1 MTYDVYCE
9 YLNPELKAE
18 RMKARDT
25 FYATL
30 EASELSAKADKS
42 VEKVA
47 VTEVG
52 ATLDKMSAAGIPIEE
67 AEKKAVETALTPY
80 VEKDGTV
87 TYELIYFALQS
98 QVLCK
103 KSHEAAVV
111 LRVMKFFCVC
121 FAIFMGFIAV
131 FLQTLGL
138 GLGFVY
144 MSMGIFVGPAV
155 APAALAI
162 LMEKASAQWCTIGAI
177 AGLFGGVAT
186 WIITAQVVYEE
197 VTLSSLGGD
206 YPFLLSN
213 IVSICFSGLVAI
225 AGSMAN
231 PDSKFQWKYL
241 SVQLPL
247 VDDMPPPI
255 EEGRSAAELDAF
267 LIKSYN
273 RSVFWADFLFFFL
286 CLLFPGALY
295 VSGLVFGP
303 TAFTIWIGV
312 FGAWYF
318 FGGMSVIILPIVDFK
333 KDMDAAAAAKTV
345 KAENAKNFAPTA
357 L

>member
-1 MTYDVYCE
+1 
-9 YLNPELKAE
+9 LKAE

-30 EASELSAKADKS
+30 EATELSAKADKS

-52 ATLDKMSAAGIPIEE
+52 ATLDKLEAAGILANSGKFEE

-121 FAIFMGFIAV
+121 FAVFMGFNALILQAV
-131 FLQTLGL
+131 GL

-155 APAALAI
+155 APAAMAI
-162 LMEKASAQWCTIGAI
+162 LMEKASPTWCTAGAVL
-177 AGLFGGVAT
+177 GLCGGVAT
-186 WIITAQVVYEE
+186 WIITAYINYEE
-197 VTLSSLGGD
+197 VSLATLGTD
-206 YPFLLSN
+206 YPFLFSN
-213 IVSICFSGLVAI
+213 IVSICFSGAVAI
-225 AGSMAN
+225 GGSLAM
-231 PDSKFQWKYL
+231 PDAKFQWKTL
-241 SVQLPL
+241 TVQLPL

-255 EEGRSAAELDAF
+255 DDGRSAAELDEF
-267 LIKSYN
+267 LIKSYW
-273 RSVFWADFLFFFL
+273 RSVASTIFLFVFL
-286 CLLFPGALY
+286 CGLFPIFFYGTGMIFGAT
-295 VSGLVFGP
+295 GFG
-303 TAFTIWIGV
+303 IWIAL
-312 FGAWYF
+312 FGLWCF
-318 FGGMSVIILPIVDFK
+318 IGGMSVIILPIVDFNNDVK
-333 KDMDAAAAAKTV
+333 AAAKKKAATV
-345 KAENAKNFAPTA
+345 EGGAKA
-357 L
+357 